1 MNKNI
6 ANGHLI
12 RKIDTRDEFY
22 TTQQTADQFVSPL
35 GDAGLY
41 VGKRIFC
48 NCDGPESE
56 IYKLLKKN
64 FQKWHLES
72 LEACQYNKDG
82 FGIHTIY
89 NKDRDEDIVETLPDN
104 GSYDSHSS
112 LEILGRSDMV
122 VTNPPF
128 SKQSNFISMLM
139 NLDKKFSIIC
149 NMMKLAQKPVI
160 GYLLDGKFKLFY
172 NYPGGATFTRP
183 NGDEAHVCVIGMT
196 NIEEV
201 EDHVNIVTGK
211 PTMTKAQLLEK
222 GVLYHP
228 DGMPDNHYE
237 VRFIRH
243 IPIDLKEDEVVWVPV
258 TALLAPWYI
267 NHYSVQKD
275 MSYDNKCGIK
285 VDGKQRF
292 YRFAIKV
299 KV

>member
-6 ANGHLI
+6 SNGHLV
-12 RKIDTRDEFY
+12 RKIATRNEFY
-22 TTQQTADQFVSPL
+22 TTQQTAYQFVSPL

-41 VGKRIFC
+41 VGKHIFC
-48 NCDGPESE
+48 NCDGQESE

-89 NKDRDEDIVETLPDN
+89 NKDTDQDIVEILPDN
-104 GSYDSHSS
+104 GSFDSPSS

-149 NMMKLAQKPVI
+149 NMMKLANKPTI
-160 GYLLDGKFKLFY
+160 GYLLDGKLKIFY
-172 NYPGGATFTRP
+172 NHPGGATFTRP
-183 NGDEAHVCVIGMT
+183 NGDEVCVCVTCVT

-201 EDHVNIVTGK
+201 EDHVNIVTRK

-237 VRFIRH
+237 VRFVRH
-243 IPIDLKEDEVVWVPV
+243 IPIDLKEDEVVWVPIS
-258 TALLAPWYI
+258 ALLAPWYI

-275 MSYDNKCGIK
+275 MTYDNKSRIK

-292 YRFAIKV
+292 YRFPIKV

>member
-12 RKIDTRDEFY
+12 RKLATRNEFY

-72 LEACQYNKDG
+72 LEACQYNEDG

-89 NKDRDEDIVETLPDN
+89 NKDTDQDIVETLPDN

-112 LEILGRSDMV
+112 LEILGRSDIV

-128 SKQSNFISMLM
+128 SKQNNFISMLM

-149 NMMKLAQKPVI
+149 NMMKLANKPTI
-160 GYLLDGKFKLFY
+160 GYLLDGKFNCFY

-183 NGDEAHVCVIGMT
+183 NGDEACVPVVGVT

-201 EDHVNIVTGK
+201 EDHGNIVRRK

-243 IPIDLKEDEVVWVPV
+243 IPIDLKEDEVVWVPI
-258 TALLAPWYI
+258 TALIAPWYI

-275 MSYDNKCGIK
+275 MSYANKDRIK